1 MQFDD
6 GNEYLWT
13 INTSD
18 NWIWDAVNHW
28 GNGTEENP
36 EIDPVVFNLT
46 EGEHTLKIKQR
57 EDGAKLDALIITND
71 LSFVPTHIPP
81 ELISCD
87 ESGVEKDEFADEP
100 IYVKCT
106 YLTPNSSINILSI
119 TQTGL
124 MVRK

>member
-6 GNEYLWT
+6 GTEYLWT

-18 NWIWDAVNHW
+18 NWIWDGVNHW

-36 EIDPVVFNLT
+36 KIDPVVFNLT

-71 LSFVPTHIPP
+71 PSFVPTHIPP
-81 ELISCD
+81 KLISCD
-87 ESGVEKDEFADEP
+87 ENGVEEDEFMDP
-100 IYVKCT
+100 YT
-106 YLTPNSSINILSI
+106 
-119 TQTGL
+119 
-124 MVRK
+124 